1 MDRTTV
7 KRIALLTALCTLES
21 TAGIVGMNLEL
32 PAAAISGKAVYA
44 AELSAEEAAL
54 QKAERDLIEAQYRVI
69 AAQRA
74 LLEKQERRF
83 KGSGE
88 KAPKPVKADP
98 PEEPAAAREPA
109 PAKARPETKRV
120 EQQPVQQ
127 QQEVYRAPRPVQRQE
142 TVYTEPRPV
151 QKQEAVYTEPRP
163 VQKQEVQQYPRQQIV
178 RMPEKSPVN
187 PSPSRNDSAG
197 KQVSRTSDEDAF
209 TNALWRENNGGVT
222 EYKAPAPPVTEPQQQ
237 KQAGRPD
244 KQIKDKQTSVKKE
257 VPAAK
262 EAVKETP
269 AAKEKQTSSQKKKTA
284 AAAQPSADI
293 AALQKQNQG
302 VLAKEEKMIYTTD
315 QSVSFTFT
323 GMTRKKSVDSVL
335 DALRQVQGKGTF
347 FVTEKE
353 LKRNADVVKAIADAG
368 QEIGICIYPRP
379 EEGFAE
385 VCGDILRVQQILKN
399 RYGINTTLVKQFS
412 GEIRDVTK
420 EAVSATGCR
429 LIGANMNA
437 VQSRHKDYQSAEEIL
452 PEIMGPS
459 VFSLGRGW
467 IVNIRMDFYKKPNLA
482 AELLLYLKRK
492 KIDNIAY
499 NSFDDVSGIN
509 PENDSAYRL
518 RSIGEVLAGT
528 DKLWTYPVPKENYVK
543 GLERYPLLPPN
554 ATHEQLVDE
563 LSKRYFGE
571 GTVSADDRTIGFTEK
586 DFEKLDMTG
595 TVKTDDN
602 VIFLTFD
609 DWGHDS
615 AINPLLY
622 VLRKHGVPATFFI
635 LTHNVIY
642 NPNLLRAIAED
653 GHDIAS
659 HTNMHKAMATQNEKG
674 KTVPTMGYEEYY
686 NDVNTSYERLESI
699 VGDLQWPDG
708 RPVLT
713 KFLRPPTLAISAMG
727 TRAILENGFEYI
739 INGSTSTADYSA
751 PTLEAEI
758 KRIRDGLYYRNTL
771 RKGAIFVMHMT
782 SAAKFTANALDV
794 ILTANE
800 KKADNDPTKFKVG
813 LLSDYVDYGYSQAKS
828 AKERTRE
835 KRRIKWW

>member
-1 MDRTTV
+1 MNRKIV

-21 TAGIVGMNLEL
+21 TVGVVGMNLEL
-32 PAAAISGKAVYA
+32 PATVAPGKVYA
-44 AELSAEEAAL
+44 EGLSAEEAAL
-54 QKAERDLIEAQYRVI
+54 RKAEQELIEAQYRVI

-74 LLEKQERRF
+74 LLEKQARKI
-83 KGSGE
+83 KGS
-88 KAPKPVKADP
+88 DT
-98 PEEPAAAREPA
+98 REPESAKVSA
-109 PAKARPETKRV
+109 PVRESVREKVRPEPKRV

-127 QQEVYRAPRPVQRQE
+127 RPERITSQPR
-142 TVYTEPRPV
+142 T
-151 QKQEAVYTEPRP
+151 
-163 VQKQEVQQYPRQQIV
+163 VQKQEVERPRQPVAQ
-178 RMPEKSPVN
+178 MPEKTSVSAPVL
-187 PSPSRNDSAG
+187 RNEGAG
-197 KQVSRTSDEDAF
+197 NQGRVSDEENF
-209 TNALWRENNGGVT
+209 TNALWRENNGGVVK
-222 EYKAPAPPVTEPQQQ
+222 YKAPVSEPQQQ
-237 KQAGRPD
+237 KQAESPAI
-244 KQIKDKQTSVKKE
+244 QTKDR
-257 VPAAK
+257 
-262 EAVKETP
+262 
-269 AAKEKQTSSQKKKTA
+269 QKRSDTGKTA
-284 AAAQPSADI
+284 AAVQPSADM

-302 VLAKEEKMIYTTD
+302 MLAAEEKMIYTTD
-315 QSVSFTFT
+315 PSVCFSFT
-323 GMTRKKSVDSVL
+323 GMTRKKSVESVL

-347 FVTEKE
+347 FVTERE

-379 EEGFAE
+379 EEGFADI
-385 VCGDILRVQQILKN
+385 CGDILRVQQILKN
-399 RYGINTTLVKQFS
+399 KYGISTSLVKQFS

-429 LIGANMNA
+429 LIGTNLNA
-437 VQSRHKDYQSAEEIL
+437 VQSRHKDYQTAEQIL
-452 PEIMGPS
+452 PEIMGSS

-467 IVNIRMDFYKKPNLA
+467 IVNIRMDFYKKPTLA

-499 NSFDDVSGIN
+499 NSFADVSGIS

-518 RSIGEVLAGT
+518 RSIGEVLAGKN
-528 DKLWTYPVPKENYVK
+528 KLWTYPVPREDYVK
-543 GLERYPLLPPN
+543 GLERYPLLSPG
-554 ATHEQLVDE
+554 ASHEQLVDE

-571 GTVSADDRTIGFTEK
+571 GTVSAGDRSLGFTEK

-622 VLRKHGVPATFFI
+622 VLRKHGVPATFFV

-642 NPNLLRAIAED
+642 NPNLLRAIAEE

-674 KTVPTMGYEEYY
+674 KTVPTMSYEEYY
-686 NDVNTSYERLESI
+686 SDVNTSYERLESI

-739 INGSTSTADYSA
+739 INGSTSTGDYGA
-751 PTLEAEI
+751 PTLESEI

-813 LLSDYVDYGYSQAKS
+813 LLSDYVGLGYSQAKS
-828 AKERTRE
+828 EKERTRE

>member
-1 MDRTTV
+1 MNRTTV
-7 KRIALLTALCTLES
+7 KRIALLTAMCTLES
-21 TAGIVGMNLEL
+21 TVGIVGMALDQ
-32 PAAAISGKAVYA
+32 PAATMPGRAVYA
-44 AELSAEEAAL
+44 AVLSPEEAAL
-54 QKAERDLIEAQYRVI
+54 RKAEQDLIEAQYRVI

-74 LLEKQERRF
+74 LLEKQE
-83 KGSGE
+83 KQIQGSGE
-88 KAPKPVKADP
+88 RVPAPAKASAPAREPVT
-98 PEEPAAAREPA
+98 AREPA
-109 PAKARPETKRV
+109 PAKVRPETKRV

-127 QQEVYRAPRPVQRQE
+127 QEVYREPRPVQRQE
-142 TVYTEPRPV
+142 TVYTEPKPV
-151 QKQEAVYTEPRP
+151 Q
-163 VQKQEVQQYPRQQIV
+163 QQQVAPPRQQVV
-178 RMPEKSPVN
+178 RMPEKPPVN
-187 PSPSRNDSAG
+187 PSPSRNDSVG
-197 KQVSRTSDEDAF
+197 KQTSRTSDEDTF

-237 KQAGRPD
+237 KQAGRSD
-244 KQIKDKQTSVKKE
+244 KQIKDKQAAVKKE
-257 VPAAK
+257 ASAAK
-262 EAVKETP
+262 EAVKET
-269 AAKEKQTSSQKKKTA
+269 AAATEKQTSSQKKKTA

-385 VCGDILRVQQILKN
+385 ICGDILRVQQILKN
-399 RYGINTTLVKQFS
+399 RYGINTILVKQFS

-554 ATHEQLVDE
+554 ASHEQLVDE

-642 NPNLLRAIAED
+642 NPNLLRAIAEE

-751 PTLEAEI
+751 STLETEI

-794 ILTANE
+794 VLTANE
-800 KKADNDPTKFKVG
+800 KKADSDPTKFKVG

>member
-1 MDRTTV
+1 MNRKIV

-21 TAGIVGMNLEL
+21 TLGVVGMNFKL
-32 PAAAISGKAVYA
+32 PAAVISGTVYA
-44 AELSAEEAAL
+44 AGLSAEEAAL
-54 QKAERDLIEAQYRVI
+54 RKAEQDLIEAQYRVI

-74 LLEKQERRF
+74 LLEKQERQL

-88 KAPKPVKADP
+88 RVSAPAS
-98 PEEPAAAREPA
+98 EPA
-109 PAKARPETKRV
+109 PAKVRPETKRV

-127 QQEVYRAPRPVQRQE
+127 RQE
-142 TVYTEPRPV
+142 RIYS
-151 QKQEAVYTEPRP
+151 QPRP
-163 VQKQEVQQYPRQQIV
+163 VQKQEVERPRQSVTQ
-178 RMPEKSPVN
+178 MPAK
-187 PSPSRNDSAG
+187 PSVSAPTSRNEGAG
-197 KQVSRTSDEDAF
+197 KQGSRLPDEENFA
-209 TNALWRENNGGVT
+209 NALWRENNGGVVK
-222 EYKAPAPPVTEPQQQ
+222 YKAPVSPVPEPQQQ
-237 KQAGRPD
+237 KQAEPPA
-244 KQIKDKQTSVKKE
+244 KQTKDRQKLSDTRKK
-257 VPAAK
+257 AD
-262 EAVKETP
+262 
-269 AAKEKQTSSQKKKTA
+269 
-284 AAAQPSADI
+284 AAQPSADF
-293 AALQKQNQG
+293 ATLQKQNKG
-302 VLAKEEKMIYTTD
+302 LLAVEEKMIYTTD
-315 QSVSFTFT
+315 PSVCFSFT
-323 GMTRKKSVDSVL
+323 GMTRKKSVESVL

-347 FVTEKE
+347 FVTERE

-379 EEGFAE
+379 EEGFADI
-385 VCGDILRVQQILKN
+385 CGDILRVQQILKN
-399 RYGINTTLVKQFS
+399 KYGISTSLVKQFS

-420 EAVSATGCR
+420 EAVAATGCR

-437 VQSRHKDYQSAEEIL
+437 VQSRHKDYQTAEQIL
-452 PEIMGPS
+452 PEIMGSS

-518 RSIGEVLAGT
+518 RSIGDVLAGT

-543 GLERYPLLPPN
+543 GLERYPLLPPD

-571 GTVSADDRTIGFTEK
+571 GTVSAEDRSLGFTEK

-622 VLRKHGVPATFFI
+622 VLRKHDVPATFFV
-635 LTHNVIY
+635 LTHNVIH
-642 NPNLLRAIAED
+642 NPNLLRAIAEE

-659 HTNMHKAMATQNEKG
+659 HTNTHKAMATQNEKG
-674 KTVPTMGYEEYY
+674 KTVPTMSYEEYY

-699 VGDLQWPDG
+699 VGDMQWPDG

-739 INGSTSTADYSA
+739 INGSTSTADYGA
-751 PTLEAEI
+751 PTLESEI

>member
-1 MDRTTV
+1 MNRKIV

-21 TAGIVGMNLEL
+21 TVGVVGMNLEL
-32 PAAAISGKAVYA
+32 PATVAPGKVYA
-44 AELSAEEAAL
+44 EGLSAEEAAL
-54 QKAERDLIEAQYRVI
+54 RKAEQELIEAQYRVI

-74 LLEKQERRF
+74 LLEKQARKI
-83 KGSGE
+83 KGSDTRE
-88 KAPKPVKADP
+88 PESAKVSAPVR
-98 PEEPAAAREPA
+98 ESARE
-109 PAKARPETKRV
+109 KVRPEPKRV

-127 QQEVYRAPRPVQRQE
+127 RPERITSQPR
-142 TVYTEPRPV
+142 T
-151 QKQEAVYTEPRP
+151 
-163 VQKQEVQQYPRQQIV
+163 VQKQEVERPRQPVAQ
-178 RMPEKSPVN
+178 MPEKTSVSAPVL
-187 PSPSRNDSAG
+187 RNEGAG
-197 KQVSRTSDEDAF
+197 NQGRVSDEENF
-209 TNALWRENNGGVT
+209 TNALWRENNGGVVK
-222 EYKAPAPPVTEPQQQ
+222 YKAPVSEPQQQ
-237 KQAGRPD
+237 KQAESPAI
-244 KQIKDKQTSVKKE
+244 QTKDR
-257 VPAAK
+257 
-262 EAVKETP
+262 
-269 AAKEKQTSSQKKKTA
+269 QKRSDTGKTA
-284 AAAQPSADI
+284 AAVQPSADM

-302 VLAKEEKMIYTTD
+302 MLAAEEKMIYTTD
-315 QSVSFTFT
+315 PSVCFSFT
-323 GMTRKKSVDSVL
+323 GMTRKKSVESVL

-347 FVTEKE
+347 FVTERE

-379 EEGFAE
+379 EEGFADI
-385 VCGDILRVQQILKN
+385 CGDILRVQQILKN
-399 RYGINTTLVKQFS
+399 KYGISTSLVKQFS

-429 LIGANMNA
+429 LIGTNLNA
-437 VQSRHKDYQSAEEIL
+437 VQSRHKDYQTAEQIL
-452 PEIMGPS
+452 PEIMGSS

-467 IVNIRMDFYKKPNLA
+467 IVNIRMDFYKKPTLA

-499 NSFDDVSGIN
+499 NSFADVSGIS

-518 RSIGEVLAGT
+518 RSIGEVLAGKN
-528 DKLWTYPVPKENYVK
+528 KLWTYPVPREDYVK
-543 GLERYPLLPPN
+543 GLERYPLLSPG
-554 ATHEQLVDE
+554 ASHEQLVDE

-571 GTVSADDRTIGFTEK
+571 GTVSAGDRSLGFTEK

-622 VLRKHGVPATFFI
+622 VLRKHGVPATFFV

-642 NPNLLRAIAED
+642 NPNLLRAIAEE

-674 KTVPTMGYEEYY
+674 KTVPTMSYEEYY
-686 NDVNTSYERLESI
+686 SDVNTSYERLESI

-739 INGSTSTADYSA
+739 INGSTSTGDYGA
-751 PTLEAEI
+751 PTLESEI

-813 LLSDYVDYGYSQAKS
+813 LLSDYVGLGYSQAKS
-828 AKERTRE
+828 EKERTRE

>member
-1 MDRTTV
+1 MNGKII

-21 TAGIVGMNLEL
+21 TVGVVGMNLGL
-32 PAAAISGKAVYA
+32 PATVISGTVYA
-44 AELSAEEAAL
+44 AGLSAEEAAL
-54 QKAERDLIEAQYRVI
+54 RKAEQDLIEAQYRVI

-74 LLEKQERRF
+74 LLEKQERQLR
-83 KGSGE
+83 GSGQRVS
-88 KAPKPVKADP
+88 AP
-98 PEEPAAAREPA
+98 AREPE
-109 PAKARPETKRV
+109 PATVRPETKRV
-120 EQQPVQQ
+120 ERQPVQQ
-127 QQEVYRAPRPVQRQE
+127 RQE
-142 TVYTEPRPV
+142 RINT
-151 QKQEAVYTEPRP
+151 QPRP
-163 VQKQEVQQYPRQQIV
+163 VQKQEVERPRQQV
-178 RMPEKSPVN
+178 AQMPAKSSVSTP
-187 PSPSRNDSAG
+187 PSRNEGAG
-197 KQVSRTSDEDAF
+197 KQGSRLPDEENFA
-209 TNALWRENNGGVT
+209 NALWRENNGGVVKH
-222 EYKAPAPPVTEPQQQ
+222 KAPAPPVSEPQQQ
-237 KQAGRPD
+237 KQAAPSAI
-244 KQIKDKQTSVKKE
+244 QTKDR
-257 VPAAK
+257 
-262 EAVKETP
+262 
-269 AAKEKQTSSQKKKTA
+269 QKLSDTRKTA
-284 AAAQPSADI
+284 AVVQPSADM

-302 VLAKEEKMIYTTD
+302 VMAVEEKMIYTTD
-315 QSVSFTFT
+315 PSVCFSFT

-347 FVTEKE
+347 FVTERE

-368 QEIGICIYPRP
+368 QEVGICIYPRP
-379 EEGFAE
+379 EEGFADI
-385 VCGDILRVQQILKN
+385 CGDILRVQQILKN
-399 RYGINTTLVKQFS
+399 KYGISTSLVKQFS

-420 EAVSATGCR
+420 EAVAATGCR

-437 VQSRHKDYQSAEEIL
+437 VQSRHKDYQTAEQIL
-452 PEIMGPS
+452 PEIMGSS

-467 IVNIRMDFYKKPNLA
+467 IVNIRMDFYKKPDLA

-518 RSIGEVLAGT
+518 SSIGEVLAGKN
-528 DKLWTYPVPKENYVK
+528 KLWTYPVPKEDYVK
-543 GLERYPLLPPN
+543 GLERYPLLAPG
-554 ATHEQLVDE
+554 ASHEQLVDE

-571 GTVSADDRTIGFTEK
+571 GTVSADDRSLGFSEK

-622 VLRKHGVPATFFI
+622 VLRKHDVPATFFV

-642 NPNLLRAIAED
+642 NPNLLRAIAEE

-659 HTNMHKAMATQNEKG
+659 HTNMHKPMATQNEKG
-674 KTVPTMGYEEYY
+674 KTVPTMSYEEYY

-739 INGSTSTADYSA
+739 INGSTSTADYGA
-751 PTLEAEI
+751 PTLESEI

>member
-1 MDRTTV
+1 MNRTTV

-32 PAAAISGKAVYA
+32 PAAAIPGKAVYA

-54 QKAERDLIEAQYRVI
+54 RKAERDLIEAQYKVI

-74 LLEKQERRF
+74 LLEKQERQL

-88 KAPKPVKADP
+88 RAPKPAKVYKP
-98 PEEPAAAREPA
+98 PEEPVTAREPV
-109 PAKARPETKRV
+109 PAKVRPETKRV
-120 EQQPVQQ
+120 EQPPVQQ
-127 QQEVYRAPRPVQRQE
+127 
-142 TVYTEPRPV
+142 
-151 QKQEAVYTEPRP
+151 
-163 VQKQEVQQYPRQQIV
+163 
-178 RMPEKSPVN
+178 
-187 PSPSRNDSAG
+187 PSRA
-197 KQVSRTSDEDAF
+197 SDEDAF

-222 EYKAPAPPVTEPQQQ
+222 EYKAPEPPVKEPQQQ

-244 KQIKDKQTSVKKE
+244 KQIKDKQPKDKQAVVKKE

-385 VCGDILRVQQILKN
+385 ICGDILRVQQILKN

-622 VLRKHGVPATFFI
+622 VLRKHGVPATFFV

-642 NPNLLRAIAED
+642 NPNLLRAIAEE

-751 PTLEAEI
+751 STLETEI

-794 ILTANE
+794 VLTANE
-800 KKADNDPTKFKVG
+800 KKADSDPTKFKVG

-828 AKERTRE
+828 AKEITRE

>member
-1 MDRTTV
+1 MKRTIV

-21 TAGIVGMNLEL
+21 TVGIVGMNPDL
-32 PAAAISGKAVYA
+32 AVTAGSGNRVYA
-44 AELSAEEAAL
+44 ASVSEEEAAL
-54 QKAERDLIEAQYRVI
+54 RKAEQELIEAQYRVI

-74 LLEKQERRF
+74 LLEKQERQL

-88 KAPKPVKADP
+88 RTPVPDRAPVNTPPVPDKAPVNTP
-98 PEEPAAAREPA
+98 PAR
-109 PAKARPETKRV
+109 KDV
-120 EQQPVQQ
+120 
-127 QQEVYRAPRPVQRQE
+127 
-142 TVYTEPRPV
+142 
-151 QKQEAVYTEPRP
+151 
-163 VQKQEVQQYPRQQIV
+163 
-178 RMPEKSPVN
+178 
-187 PSPSRNDSAG
+187 AG
-197 KQVSRTSDEDAF
+197 KQVSSSSDEASF
-209 TNALWRENNGGVT
+209 TNALWRENNGGV
-222 EYKAPAPPVTEPQQQ
+222 YAAKAPAP
-237 KQAGRPD
+237 
-244 KQIKDKQTSVKKE
+244 S
-257 VPAAK
+257 AAV
-262 EAVKETP
+262 AVK
-269 AAKEKQTSSQKKKTA
+269 ASSDT
-284 AAAQPSADI
+284 
-293 AALQKQNQG
+293 AALQKNNQG
-302 VLAKEEKMIYTTD
+302 VLAVEEKMIYTTD
-315 QSVSFTFT
+315 PSVCFSFT
-323 GMTRKKSVDSVL
+323 GMTRKNSVDSVL

-347 FVTEKE
+347 FVTERE
-353 LKRNADVVKAIADAG
+353 LKRNADAVKAVADAG
-368 QEIGICIYPRP
+368 QELGICIYPKP
-379 EEGFAE
+379 EEGVAE
-385 VCGDILRVQQILKN
+385 ICGDILRVQQMLKN
-399 RYGINTTLVKQFS
+399 RYGISTTLVKQFS
-412 GEIRDVTK
+412 GEVRDVTR
-420 EAVSATGCR
+420 EAVAATGCR

-437 VQSRHKDYQSAEEIL
+437 VQSRHKDYQSAEQIL

-467 IVNIRMDFYKKPNLA
+467 IVNIRMDFYKKPDLA

-509 PENDSAYRL
+509 PENDSAYKL

-543 GLERYPLLPPN
+543 GIERYPLLPPN
-554 ATHEQLVDE
+554 ASHEQLVDE

-571 GTVSADDRTIGFTEK
+571 GTVSAEDRSLGFTEK

-622 VLRKHGVPATFFI
+622 VLRKHDVPATFFV

-642 NPNLLRAIAED
+642 NPNLLRAIAEE

-659 HTNMHKAMATQNEKG
+659 HTNMHKAMATENEKG

-751 PTLEAEI
+751 PTLETEI

-782 SAAKFTANALDV
+782 SAARFTANALDV

>member
-1 MDRTTV
+1 MNRKIV

-21 TAGIVGMNLEL
+21 TVGVVGMNFKL
-32 PAAAISGKAVYA
+32 PAAVISGTVYA
-44 AELSAEEAAL
+44 AGLSAEEAAL
-54 QKAERDLIEAQYRVI
+54 RKAEQDLIEAQYRVI

-74 LLEKQERRF
+74 LLEKQERKN
-83 KGSGE
+83 KGSDTRE
-88 KAPKPVKADP
+88 P
-98 PEEPAAAREPA
+98 EPAKVSAPVRESARE
-109 PAKARPETKRV
+109 KVRPEPRRV

-127 QQEVYRAPRPVQRQE
+127 RQE
-142 TVYTEPRPV
+142 KINSQPR
-151 QKQEAVYTEPRP
+151 TI
-163 VQKQEVQQYPRQQIV
+163 QKQEVERPRQPVSQMPVKASGSAPALRNEGAGNQEV
-178 RMPEKSPVN
+178 RL
-187 PSPSRNDSAG
+187 
-197 KQVSRTSDEDAF
+197 SDEENF
-209 TNALWRENNGGVT
+209 TNALWRENNGGVVK
-222 EYKAPAPPVTEPQQQ
+222 YKAPVSEPQQQ
-237 KQAGRPD
+237 KQAEPPAI
-244 KQIKDKQTSVKKE
+244 QTKDR
-257 VPAAK
+257 
-262 EAVKETP
+262 
-269 AAKEKQTSSQKKKTA
+269 QKRSDTGKTA
-284 AAAQPSADI
+284 SAAQPSADI

-302 VLAKEEKMIYTTD
+302 VLAAEEKVIYTTD
-315 QSVSFTFT
+315 PSICFSFT
-323 GMTRKKSVDSVL
+323 GMTRKKSVESVL

-347 FVTEKE
+347 FVTERE

-379 EEGFAE
+379 EEGFADI
-385 VCGDILRVQQILKN
+385 CGDILRVQQILKN
-399 RYGINTTLVKQFS
+399 KYGISTSLVKQFS

-437 VQSRHKDYQSAEEIL
+437 VQSRHKDYQTAEQIL

-467 IVNIRMDFYKKPNLA
+467 IVNIRMDFYKKPDLA

-518 RSIGEVLAGT
+518 RSIGEVLAGKN
-528 DKLWTYPVPKENYVK
+528 KLWTYPVPREEYVK
-543 GLERYPLLPPN
+543 GLERYPLLSPG
-554 ATHEQLVDE
+554 ASHEQLVDE

-571 GTVSADDRTIGFTEK
+571 GTVSAGDRSLGFTEK

-622 VLRKHGVPATFFI
+622 VLRKHGVPATFFV
-635 LTHNVIY
+635 LTNNVIH
-642 NPNLLRAIAED
+642 NPNLLRAIAVE

-659 HTNMHKAMATQNEKG
+659 HTNTHKAMATQNEKG
-674 KTVPTMGYEEYY
+674 KTVPTMSYEEYY
-686 NDVNTSYERLESI
+686 SDVNTSYERLESI

-739 INGSTSTADYSA
+739 INGSTSTADYGA
-751 PTLEAEI
+751 PTLESEI

-800 KKADNDPTKFKVG
+800 KKADHDPTKFKVG
-813 LLSDYVDYGYSQAKS
+813 LLSDYVGLGYSQAKS
-828 AKERTRE
+828 EKERTRE

>member
-1 MDRTTV
+1 MKRTIV

-21 TAGIVGMNLEL
+21 TVGIVGMNPDL
-32 PAAAISGKAVYA
+32 AVTAGSGNRVYA
-44 AELSAEEAAL
+44 ASVSEEEAAL
-54 QKAERDLIEAQYRVI
+54 RKAEQELIEAQYRVI

-74 LLEKQERRF
+74 LLEKQERQL

-88 KAPKPVKADP
+88 RTPVPDRAPVNTPPVPDKAPVNTP
-98 PEEPAAAREPA
+98 PAR
-109 PAKARPETKRV
+109 KDV
-120 EQQPVQQ
+120 
-127 QQEVYRAPRPVQRQE
+127 
-142 TVYTEPRPV
+142 
-151 QKQEAVYTEPRP
+151 
-163 VQKQEVQQYPRQQIV
+163 
-178 RMPEKSPVN
+178 
-187 PSPSRNDSAG
+187 AG
-197 KQVSRTSDEDAF
+197 KQVSRSSDEASF
-209 TNALWRENNGGVT
+209 TNALWRENNGGV
-222 EYKAPAPPVTEPQQQ
+222 YAAKAPAP
-237 KQAGRPD
+237 
-244 KQIKDKQTSVKKE
+244 S
-257 VPAAK
+257 AAV
-262 EAVKETP
+262 AVK
-269 AAKEKQTSSQKKKTA
+269 ASSDT
-284 AAAQPSADI
+284 
-293 AALQKQNQG
+293 AALQKNNQG
-302 VLAKEEKMIYTTD
+302 VLAVEEKMIYTTD
-315 QSVSFTFT
+315 PSVCFSFT
-323 GMTRKKSVDSVL
+323 GMTRKNSVDSVL

-347 FVTEKE
+347 FVTERE
-353 LKRNADVVKAIADAG
+353 LKRNADAVKAVADAG
-368 QEIGICIYPRP
+368 QELGICIYPKP
-379 EEGFAE
+379 EEGVAE
-385 VCGDILRVQQILKN
+385 ICGDILRVQQMLKN

-412 GEIRDVTK
+412 GEVRDVTR
-420 EAVSATGCR
+420 EAVAATGCR

-437 VQSRHKDYQSAEEIL
+437 VQSRHKDYQSAEQIL

-467 IVNIRMDFYKKPNLA
+467 IVNIRMDFYKKPDLA

-509 PENDSAYRL
+509 PENDSAYKL

-543 GLERYPLLPPN
+543 GIERYPLLPPN
-554 ATHEQLVDE
+554 ASHEQLVDE

-571 GTVSADDRTIGFTEK
+571 GTVSAEDRSLGFTEK

-622 VLRKHGVPATFFI
+622 VLRKHDVPATFFV

-642 NPNLLRAIAED
+642 NPNLLRAIAEE

-659 HTNMHKAMATQNEKG
+659 HTNMHKAMATENEKG

-751 PTLEAEI
+751 PTLETEI

-782 SAAKFTANALDV
+782 SAARFTANALDV

>member
-1 MDRTTV
+1 MNRKMV
-7 KRIALLTALCTLES
+7 KRIALLTTLCTLES
-21 TAGIVGMNLEL
+21 TVSIVNLEL
-32 PAAAISGKAVYA
+32 PAEAISGKAVYA

-54 QKAERDLIEAQYRVI
+54 RKAERDLIEAQYKVI

-74 LLEKQERRF
+74 LLEKQEKQL

-88 KAPKPVKADP
+88 RVSAPAS
-98 PEEPAAAREPA
+98 EPA
-109 PAKARPETKRV
+109 PAKVRSATKRI

-127 QQEVYRAPRPVQRQE
+127 QQEVVYRTPRPVQRQE
-142 TVYTEPRPV
+142 KVYTESRPV
-151 QKQEAVYTEPRP
+151 QQQAVERPKQQVA
-163 VQKQEVQQYPRQQIV
+163 
-178 RMPEKSPVN
+178 RMPEKTSVSIP
-187 PSPSRNDSAG
+187 PTRNESAG
-197 KQVSRTSDEDAF
+197 KQASSLSEEENF
-209 TNALWRENNGGVT
+209 TNAVWRENNGGVV
-222 EYKAPAPPVTEPQQQ
+222 EYKASVPSVAVPPQQ
-237 KQAGRPD
+237 KQTESPAVQT
-244 KQIKDKQTSVKKE
+244 KNKQTS
-257 VPAAK
+257 
-262 EAVKETP
+262 AVKGT
-269 AAKEKQTSSQKKKTA
+269 AAAQGKQISSQKKKTA
-284 AAAQPSADI
+284 AAVQTSTDF

-302 VLAKEEKMIYTTD
+302 VLAVEEKMIYTTD
-315 QSVSFTFT
+315 QSVCFSFT

-347 FVTEKE
+347 FVTERE
-353 LKRNADVVKAIADAG
+353 LKRNADVVKAVADAG

-379 EEGFAE
+379 EEGFADI
-385 VCGDILRVQQILKN
+385 CGDILRVQQILKN
-399 RYGINTTLVKQFS
+399 QYGINTTLVKQFA
-412 GEIRDVTK
+412 GEVRDVTK

-437 VQSRHKDYQSAEEIL
+437 VQSRHKDYQTAEQIL
-452 PEIMGPS
+452 PEIMRPS

-467 IVNIRMDFYKKPNLA
+467 IVNIRMDFYKKPDLA
-482 AELLLYLKRK
+482 AELMLYLKRK

-499 NSFDDVSGIN
+499 NSFDDVAGIN
-509 PENDSAYRL
+509 PKNDSAYQL
-518 RSIGEVLAGT
+518 RSIGEVLAAT
-528 DKLWTYPVPKENYVK
+528 DKLWTYPVPKEEYVK
-543 GLERYPLLPPN
+543 GLERYPLLSPG
-554 ATHEQLVDE
+554 ASHEQLVDE

-571 GTVSADDRTIGFTEK
+571 GTVNAGDRTLGFTEK

-595 TVKTDDN
+595 TVKTDNN

-622 VLRKHGVPATFFI
+622 VLRKHDVPATFFI
-635 LTHNVIY
+635 LTNNVIY
-642 NPNLLRAIAED
+642 NPNLLRSIAEE

-674 KTVPTMGYEEYY
+674 KTVPTMSYEEYY

-751 PTLEAEI
+751 PTLETEI

-800 KKADNDPTKFKVG
+800 KKADNDPTKFKIG
-813 LLSDYVDYGYSQAKS
+813 LLSDYVGNGYSQAKS
-828 AKERTRE
+828 EKERTRE

>member
-1 MDRTTV
+1 MNRTMV
-7 KRIALLTALCTLES
+7 KRIALLTTLCTLES
-21 TAGIVGMNLEL
+21 TAGIVGMDLEL
-32 PAAAISGKAVYA
+32 PAAAIPGKAVYA
-44 AELSAEEAAL
+44 AALSAEEAAL

-74 LLEKQERRF
+74 LLEKQERQL

-88 KAPKPVKADP
+88 REP
-98 PEEPAAAREPA
+98 EPAKASAPAREPVTAREPA
-109 PAKARPETKRV
+109 PAKVRPERRI
-120 EQQPVQQ
+120 EQPPVQQ
-127 QQEVYRAPRPVQRQE
+127 QQADVYR
-142 TVYTEPRPV
+142 EPRPV
-151 QKQEAVYTEPRP
+151 QKQEQVYTQPRP
-163 VQKQEVQQYPRQQIV
+163 VQKQEVARPRQQV
-178 RMPEKSPVN
+178 AQMPEKVSVSTPPPRN
-187 PSPSRNDSAG
+187 EGTGNQASRL
-197 KQVSRTSDEDAF
+197 SDEEKF
-209 TNALWRENNGGVT
+209 TNAVWTENNGGVV
-222 EYKAPAPPVTEPQQQ
+222 EYKAPVPSAAAPQQQQQ
-237 KQAGRPD
+237 KQTAMPD
-244 KQIKDKQTSVKKE
+244 KQPKDKQTSVKKE
-257 VPAAK
+257 TS
-262 EAVKETP
+262 AVKE
-269 AAKEKQTSSQKKKTA
+269 AAKGKQTPSHTGKTA

-293 AALQKQNQG
+293 AALQKNNQG

-315 QSVSFTFT
+315 QSVCFSFT
-323 GMTRKKSVDSVL
+323 GMTRKKSVDGVL

-353 LKRNADVVKAIADAG
+353 LKRNADAVKAVADAG

-385 VCGDILRVQQILKN
+385 ICGDILRVQQILKN
-399 RYGINTTLVKQFS
+399 QYGINTTLVKQFS

-467 IVNIRMDFYKKPNLA
+467 IVNIRMDFYKKPDLA

-518 RSIGEVLAGT
+518 RSISDVLAGT
-528 DKLWTYPVPKENYVK
+528 DKLWTYPVPKEDYVK

-554 ATHEQLVDE
+554 ASHEQLVDE

-571 GTVSADDRTIGFTEK
+571 GTVSAEDRTIGFTEK

-622 VLRKHGVPATFFI
+622 VLRKHDVPATFFI

-642 NPNLLRAIAED
+642 NPNLLRAIAEE

-659 HTNMHKAMATQNEKG
+659 HTNMHKAMATENEKG

-751 PTLEAEI
+751 STLETEI

-800 KKADNDPTKFKVG
+800 KKADSDPTKFKVG
-813 LLSDYVDYGYSQAKS
+813 LLSDYVDNGYSQAKS
-828 AKERTRE
+828 AKEITRE

>member
-1 MDRTTV
+1 MNRTIV
-7 KRIALLTALCTLES
+7 KRIALLTTLCTLES
-21 TAGIVGMNLEL
+21 TVTMVDIDLGL
-32 PAAAISGKAVYA
+32 PATVNSGKTVYA
-44 AELSAEEAAL
+44 AELSEEEAAL
-54 QKAERDLIEAQYRVI
+54 RKAEQDLIDAQYRVI

-74 LLEKQERRF
+74 LLEKQERQI
-83 KGSGE
+83 KGSGGR
-88 KAPKPVKADP
+88 APS
-98 PEEPAAAREPA
+98 PAKVSA
-109 PAKARPETKRV
+109 PAKEPAREKVRPEPKRV
-120 EQQPVQQ
+120 EQQPEQQ
-127 QQEVYRAPRPVQRQE
+127 QKEKVYREPHPVQRQE
-142 TVYTEPRPV
+142 PVYTEPRPV
-151 QKQEAVYTEPRP
+151 QKQEPVYEEPRP
-163 VQKQEVQQYPRQQIV
+163 VQRQDARLRQQVV
-178 RMPEKSPVN
+178 RMPEKAPVN
-187 PSPSRNDSAG
+187 NPSRKDNAV
-197 KQVSRTSDEDAF
+197 KQASRPSDEENF
-209 TNALWRENNGGVT
+209 TNDVWRENNGGVYVT
-222 EYKAPAPPVTEPQQQ
+222 KDPEVTVPKPPQQ
-237 KQAGRPD
+237 KQKQDERPAI
-244 KQIKDKQTSVKKE
+244 QTKDKQKPS
-257 VPAAK
+257 
-262 EAVKETP
+262 
-269 AAKEKQTSSQKKKTA
+269 QTKKTA
-284 AAAQPSADI
+284 LADNPSADI

-302 VLAKEEKMIYTTD
+302 LLAVEEKMIYTTD
-315 QSVSFTFT
+315 PSVCFSFT

-347 FVTEKE
+347 FVTERE

-368 QEIGICIYPRP
+368 QEVGICIYPRP
-379 EEGFAE
+379 EEGFADI
-385 VCGDILRVQQILKN
+385 CGDILRVQQILKN
-399 RYGINTTLVKQFS
+399 KYGINTSLVKQFS

-437 VQSRHKDYQSAEEIL
+437 VQSRHKDYQTAEQIL
-452 PEIMGPS
+452 PEIMGSS

-467 IVNIRMDFYKKPNLA
+467 IVNIRMDFYKKPDLA

-518 RSIGEVLAGT
+518 RSIGEVLAGKN
-528 DKLWTYPVPKENYVK
+528 KLWTYPVPKEDYVK
-543 GLERYPLLPPN
+543 GLERYPLLAPG
-554 ATHEQLVDE
+554 ASHEQLVDE

-571 GTVSADDRTIGFTEK
+571 GTVSADDRSLGFTEK

-622 VLRKHGVPATFFI
+622 VLRKHDVPATFFV

-642 NPNLLRAIAED
+642 NPNLLRAIAEE

-659 HTNMHKAMATQNEKG
+659 HTNMHKPMATQNEKG
-674 KTVPTMGYEEYY
+674 KTVPTMSYEEYY

-739 INGSTSTADYSA
+739 INGSTSTADYGA
-751 PTLEAEI
+751 PTLESEI